1 MTLGMVVRDDN
12 GGLGNLTLE
21 AWRHLRPDVTVV
33 VQARPCRGEPHP
45 GVFEEAWTETVT
57 MPNPMTRRDW
67 RKVAGMADVWW
78 SAETWYCDEAEATIR
93 EAGGRSVLYVM
104 PELFGGSDAD
114 ALWNPTDYLHERL
127 PERARV
133 VDWPLSPPAR
143 WEPRTS
149 VRRILHVSGGAAH
162 DRNGTELLVE
172 ALRRVRTPCEVL
184 LHQPDVLHRLP
195 PRVLASLP
203 SHVTVKQTTDY
214 ATSMGSL
221 YRWADLL
228 VLPRRY
234 AGLCLP
240 ALEALGYGT
249 LVMMPDVDPQVRWP
263 IVTVE
268 ATQERPVRMKGGRVP
283 MWSVGATTL
292 ARRIED
298 VLAWDEARVLEWSER
313 GRVWTEARSWPV
325 LLPVWRDELERA
337 GCE

>member
-1 MTLGMVVRDDN
+1 MSLGMVVRDDN

-21 AWRHLRPDVTVV
+21 AWRHLRPDVTVI

-104 PELFGGSDAD
+104 PELFGGSQAD
-114 ALWNPTDYLHERL
+114 VLWNPTPYLHERL
-127 PERARV
+127 PEGSRI

-143 WEPRTS
+143 WEARTG
-149 VRRILHVSGGAAH
+149 VRRVLHLSGGASH
-162 DRNGTELLVE
+162 DRNGTELFVE
-172 ALRRVRTPCEVL
+172 ALRRVREPCEVL
-184 LHQPDVLHRLP
+184 LHQPDALHRVH
-195 PRVLASLP
+195 PRVLQSLP
-203 SHVTVKQTTDY
+203 SNVEVRQTRDY
-214 ATSMGSL
+214 ATSMAAL
-221 YRWADLL
+221 YKWADLL

-240 ALEALGYGT
+240 ALEAFGHGT
-249 LVMMPDVDPQVRWP
+249 LVMMPAVDPQVWWP
-263 IVTVE
+263 IVPVE
-268 ATQERPVRMKGGRVP
+268 ATAERPVRMRGGRIP
-283 MWSVGATTL
+283 MWSVGPTLL

-298 VLAWDEARVLEWSER
+298 VLGWSPDKVQAQSER
-313 GRVWTEARSWPV
+313 GREYAVTRSWER
-325 LLPVWRDELERA
+325 LLPTWRDELERA
-337 GCE
+337 ACE